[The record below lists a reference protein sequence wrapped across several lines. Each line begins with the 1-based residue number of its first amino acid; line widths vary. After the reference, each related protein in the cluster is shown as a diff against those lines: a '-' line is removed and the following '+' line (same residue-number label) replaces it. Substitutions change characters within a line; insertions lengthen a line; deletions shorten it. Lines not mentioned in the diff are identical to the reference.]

1 MMFKGQTRTGLKKDR
16 GAALVEFAIVLPL
29 LIVLLFG
36 IMEASWAFAQVNDV
50 RHGAREGARLAAV
63 DFGTTAAIRTEVCD
77 RMDRT
82 GASTITV
89 TLDTVSGG
97 AYRGGTAEI
106 GVDLTYSSLTGVL
119 DTIFG
124 GSVFTTDIE
133 FRLEQPIDPA
143 LASWVGDKGTAPC
156 V

>member
-1 MMFKGQTRTGLKKDR
+1 MMFEGQTPTEVKKDR
-16 GAALVEFAIVLPL
+16 GAALVEFAVILPL

-63 DFGTTAAIRTEVCD
+63 DFGDTDAIAAEGCN

-82 GASTITV
+82 SASPITV
-89 TLDTVSGG
+89 ELTAPATII
-97 AYRGGTAEI
+97 RGETAQI
-106 GVDLTYSSLTGVL
+106 SVDLTYVSLTGVL
-119 DTIFG
+119 DAIFG
-124 GSVFTTDIE
+124 GSVFSTEIE
-133 FRLEQPIDPA
+133 FRLEQPITSPA
-143 LASWVGDKGTAPC
+143 NWATGSRTC